1 MNMIKSYFDRY
12 VNDPEQE
19 LGSNQYLTDPQ
30 GRLGENSSLFIPYEF
45 AGTYNNLDCYTS
57 DLSPSVCKYDNLSS
71 YDSKYIEI
79 GRAET
84 DEKPDVG
91 DVNTF
96 DSFISVSSEI
106 SGSHDAEK
114 SFSYGN
120 FNLISLNNNNIDND
134 NENVNKFKN
143 ARQFQGRKSIRARR
157 KVLGKDKPPSPTV
170 MKKRRL
176 AANARERRRMN
187 GLNEAFDRLRQVIP
201 SLDAEQKLS
210 KFETLQMAQTYI
222 SALCDLLKRES
233 LSR

>member
-1 MNMIKSYFDRY
+1 MNMMKSYFDRY
-12 VNDPEQE
+12 VNDPDQE
-19 LGSNQYLTDPQ
+19 LGSNQYLSDPQ

-45 AGTYNNLDCYTS
+45 AGSYSNADCYNNS
-57 DLSPSVCKYDNLSS
+57 DVSPSVYKYDNLSG

-79 GRAET
+79 GRAEP
-84 DEKPDVG
+84 DEKPDVA

-106 SGSHDAEK
+106 SGSNDAEK

-120 FNLISLNNNNIDND
+120 FNILSLNNNND
-134 NENVNKFKN
+134 NENDKFKN
-143 ARQFQGRKSIRARR
+143 ARQFEGRKSIRAKR
-157 KVLGKDKPPSPTV
+157 KILGKDKPPPPAV